1 MADNDIKIQ
10 ITTQADTAGIDQTVE
25 SIKRVEAEEQ
35 TLQQQRDARTR
46 GAKYDDPSAG
56 VAIAARKEQIRLTR
70 ELEQAEQD
78 LVDKLHME
86 ARAAQQTADVVEAK
100 SRVAARAAGAQAGEI
115 KNLGHVFNNVGYQVT
130 DFAVQVQGGTSA
142 LVAMSQQAPQAVG
155 ALAMLKGA
163 TLSLGSVMS
172 AVLSPLTAVSV
183 IITALAIGGRAV
195 AEAYKGMTAA
205 TKAEEKATR
214 ANAEAKEYMISQQ
227 KKLREEVT
235 REFISDTY
243 QREADELERQ
253 AKAIERINQLR
264 TEMGNIEQQRANQE
278 IIIAKQ
284 REGEK
289 DLQGRQ
295 KYDVGVAEANAL
307 AVQLRTGIAALN
319 GELGA
324 AQKGAEKAQQAADAA
339 FSAYQTAINTND
351 TKENIAELSKLVD
364 TANAD
369 AESAR
374 QAFADT
380 TQKVTAQRDVL
391 LNDVEIKLGEKY
403 TDSSIKVTAAA
414 TKAFDG
420 VYASLKDA
428 VAQGPV
434 AAVEQI
440 KVEVGTVTTA
450 ATTKATE
457 VKTAIDGERT
467 TTVAAIQ
474 TLTPNPQDTQSI
486 TKAVQD
492 VGKGLSE
499 QGDAFLSALNGLSA
513 GISSINNRINQQQSQ
528 INQLFSIAR

>member
-10 ITTQADTAGIDQTVE
+10 ITTAADTAGIDQTVE

-46 GAKYDDPSAG
+46 GAKYDDPTAG

-155 ALAMLKGA
+155 ALTMLRGA
-163 TLSLGSVMS
+163 TLSLGAVMS
-172 AVLSPLTAVSV
+172 FALSPLTAISI
-183 IITALAIGGRAV
+183 IITALAIGWRAV
-195 AEAYKGMTAA
+195 SGAVKEMTDA
-205 TKAEEKATR
+205 TKASDKAIR
-214 ANAEAKEYMISQQ
+214 ANAEATEYMRVQQ
-227 KKLREEVT
+227 VKLREEVM
-235 REFISDTY
+235 REFVADEY
-243 QREADELERQ
+243 KREADELERQ

-264 TEMGNIEQQRANQE
+264 TALGNIELQRANQE
-278 IIIAKQ
+278 IAIAKQ
-284 REGEK
+284 REG
-289 DLQGRQ
+289 QTNSQTGQ
-295 KYDVGVAEANAL
+295 KYDVGMAEANAL

-324 AQKGAEKAQQAADAA
+324 AQKGAEIAQKAADAA
-339 FSAYQTAINTND
+339 NSAYQTAINTND
-351 TKENIAELSKLVD
+351 TKQKIEELGGLLD
-364 TANAD
+364 TANTD

-380 TQKVTAQRDVL
+380 TQKVTAQRGVL
-391 LNDVEIKLGEKY
+391 LNEVEIKLSEKEA
-403 TDSSIKVTAAA
+403 DSSLKVTAAA

-474 TLTPNPQDTQSI
+474 TLTPNPQDTQAI

-499 QGDAFLSALNGLSA
+499 QGDAFLSALNGLTS

>member
-10 ITTQADTAGIDQTVE
+10 ITTAADTAGIDQTVE

-46 GAKYDDPSAG
+46 GVKYDDPTAG
-56 VAIAARKEQIRLTR
+56 AAITARKEQIRLTR

-155 ALAMLKGA
+155 ALTMLKGA
-163 TLSLGSVMS
+163 TLSLGSIMS

-205 TKAEEKATR
+205 TKEEEKAIR
-214 ANAEAKEYMISQQ
+214 SNAEAKKYMVSQQ
-227 KKLREEVT
+227 KELQKEVA
-235 REFISDTY
+235 REFLSDTY
-243 QREADELERQ
+243 KREADALERQ
-253 AKAIERINQLR
+253 AKAIDRINQLR

-278 IIIAKQ
+278 IQIAKQ
-284 REGEK
+284 REG
-289 DLQGRQ
+289 QTNSQTGQ

-319 GELGA
+319 GQLGA
-324 AQKGAEKAQQAADAA
+324 AQQGAAQAQQKFDAA
-339 FSAYQTAINTND
+339 YSAYQTAINTHD
-351 TKENIAELSKLVD
+351 PKANIDDLAKSVE
-364 TANAD
+364 AARED
-369 AESAR
+369 AASAK
-374 QAFADT
+374 QEFADT
-380 TQKVTAQRDVL
+380 TQRITAERGVL
-391 LNDVEIKLGEKY
+391 LNEVEIKLGEKEA
-403 TDSSIKVTAAA
+403 DSSVKVTAAS

-420 VYASLKDA
+420 VVASLTEA

-474 TLTPNPQDTQSI
+474 TLTPNPQDTQAI

-499 QGDAFLSALNGLSA
+499 QGDAFLSALNNLTA

>member
-10 ITTQADTAGIDQTVE
+10 ITTAADTAGIDQTVE

-46 GAKYDDPSAG
+46 GAKYEDPSAG
-56 VAIAARKEQIRLTR
+56 VAIASRKEQIRLAR

-78 LVDKLHME
+78 LVDKLHAE

-115 KNLGHVFNNVGYQVT
+115 KNLGNVFNNVGYQAT

-142 LVAMSQQAPQAVG
+142 LTALSQQLPQAAG
-155 ALAMLKGA
+155 ALTMLRGA
-163 TLSLGSVMS
+163 TLSFGAVM
-172 AVLSPLTAVSV
+172 ATVLSPLTAVSM

-195 AEAYKGMTAA
+195 GEAWKEMTAA
-205 TKAEEKATR
+205 TKASDKAIR
-214 ANAEAKEYMISQQ
+214 DNAEAMEYMRTQQ
-227 KKLREEVT
+227 IKLREEVL
-235 REFISDTY
+235 REFVADTY

-264 TEMGNIEQQRANQE
+264 TELGNIEQQRANQE
-278 IIIAKQ
+278 IAIAKQ
-284 REGEK
+284 REG
-289 DLQGRQ
+289 QTNSQTGQ

-324 AQKGAEKAQQAADAA
+324 AQKGAEIAQKAADAA
-339 FSAYQTAINTND
+339 NSAYQTAINTHDSKEKIEELGGKLETAD
-351 TKENIAELSKLVD
+351 TNAEL
-364 TANAD
+364 
-369 AESAR
+369 AR

-380 TQKVTAQRDVL
+380 TQKITAQRGVL
-391 LNDVEIKLGEKY
+391 LNEVEIKLGEKEA
-403 TDSSIKVTAAA
+403 DSSVKVTAAA

-467 TTVAAIQ
+467 GTVAAIQ
-474 TLTPNPQDTQSI
+474 TLTPNPQDTQAI

-499 QGDAFLSALNGLSA
+499 QGDAFLSALNGLTA